1 MTAILHCEDIIETRN
16 GSVKFD
22 AFVDSP
28 YITDRVRNQRV
39 VDGVAREVFLTKG
52 NVEPA
57 NAQVELPIAIP
68 KTGYILKIDVE
79 FSWLKVRARILARCN
94 IQLSKKVSVLPE
106 RRLDEKL
113 CFIDSKLRIRRGT
126 VCL

>member
-1 MTAILHCEDIIETRN
+1 MTAVLHREDVIDTRN

-28 YITDRVRNQRV
+28 DITDRVRNQRV

-68 KTGYILKIDVE
+68 KAGYILEIDVE
-79 FSWLKVRARILARCN
+79 FPGLKVRARILARRD
-94 IQLSKKVSVLPE
+94 IQLSKKVSVL
-106 RRLDEKL
+106 
-113 CFIDSKLRIRRGT
+113 
-126 VCL
+126 